1 MTRAECES
9 ELKKLEARRRELVE
23 LITAPDVQSATHSAG
38 GGSDSYTN
46 RSVDDLEK
54 KLRRVNREIA
64 KLEARLGRRSDPAA
78 IKPVFVRYQ

>member
-1 MTRAECES
+1 MTREECRR
-9 ELKKLEARRRELVE
+9 ELERLEARRRELVE

-38 GGSDSYTN
+38 GGSDSFTN

-64 KLEARLGRRSDPAA
+64 KLEARLGLRSSPGK
-78 IKPVFVRYQ
+78 IKPLFTRFI